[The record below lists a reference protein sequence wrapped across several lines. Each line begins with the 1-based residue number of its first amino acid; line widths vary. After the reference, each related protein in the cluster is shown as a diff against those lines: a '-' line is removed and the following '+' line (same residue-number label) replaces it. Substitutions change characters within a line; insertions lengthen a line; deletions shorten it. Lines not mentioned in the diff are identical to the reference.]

1 MATGNYKIIR
11 LTRTPTPAFICKN
24 TSDMI
29 ALSTILC
36 MSKYQSGQWH
46 ASRYYVEVIRYWP
59 SNGSFGTHYGKD
71 VLR

>member
-11 LTRTPTPAFICKN
+11 LTWALPPAFICKN
-24 TSDMI
+24 TSVMI

-59 SNGSFGTHYGKD
+59 SNGSFRTHYGKD